1 MKLKISKD
9 SFYGTGRRKRA
20 MARVWLIRS
29 TEGNTVNGDDLGAYL
44 KRKNLQVLVE
54 NPLKSTKLEGQFS
67 IQAVVKGGGIAGQ
80 AGALQLGVAR
90 ALLQYDESLRAS
102 LRAGGF
108 LTRDPREKERKK
120 FGRKGAR
127 RSFQF
132 TKR

>member
-1 MKLKISKD
+1 MVKISKD
-9 SFYGTGRRKRA
+9 SYYATGRRKRA
-20 MARVWLIRS
+20 IARVWLS
-29 TEGNTVNGDDLGAYL
+29 PGSEAHSVNGHELGAYL

-54 NPLKSTKLEGQFS
+54 NPLKFAKLEGQFS
-67 IQAVVKGGGIAGQ
+67 IQAIVKGGGIAGQ

-90 ALLQYDESLRAS
+90 AILKHDEALRPV
-102 LRAGGF
+102 LRGEGF

-120 FGRKGAR
+120 YGRKGAR